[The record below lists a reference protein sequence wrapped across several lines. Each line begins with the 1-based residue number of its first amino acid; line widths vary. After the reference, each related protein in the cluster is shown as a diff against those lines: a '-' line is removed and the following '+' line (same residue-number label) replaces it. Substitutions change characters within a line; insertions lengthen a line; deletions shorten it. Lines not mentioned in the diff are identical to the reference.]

1 MLRVLNLEHF
11 HVITHVVLQKFCYSQ
26 TLKYLIPSC
35 DLDVY
40 KVF

>member
-1 MLRVLNLEHF
+1 MLRVLNHEHF
-11 HVITHVVLQKFCYSQ
+11 HVITPQKFCYSQ